1 MRLALRQAVPGIE
14 VRDGTAEAIPVSDAA
29 ADAVTVAQAF
39 HWFRGNQALVEI
51 HRVLRPRGGLGLI
64 WNVRD
69 VSQPLQAALDA
80 IVTRSGADVPTHA
93 NRRWRDALETSSLF
107 VPLQKREFLW
117 DDHRDAEGLIA
128 FAASLSQIAALPDG
142 AREAA
147 LNDVRKLTT
156 RLPKRFRLRFRTDAY
171 VYTRSQAV

>member
-1 MRLALRQAVPGIE
+1 LALRRAVPGIE
-14 VRDGTAEAIPVSDAA
+14 VLDGTAEAIPVSDAA

-39 HWFRGNQALVEI
+39 HWFRGDQALVEI

-80 IVTRSGADVPTHA
+80 IVTRSGAGVPTHA
-93 NRRWRDALETSSLF
+93 DGRWRDALEGSSLF
-107 VPLQKREFLW
+107 VLLQKREFLW
-117 DDHRDAEGLIA
+117 DDYRDAEGLIA
-128 FAASLSQIAALPDG
+128 FAASLSQIAALSDR

-147 LNDVRKLTT
+147 LNDVRKLTKG
-156 RLPKRFRLRFRTDAY
+156 LPKRFRLSFRTDAY
-171 VYTRSQAV
+171 AYTRS